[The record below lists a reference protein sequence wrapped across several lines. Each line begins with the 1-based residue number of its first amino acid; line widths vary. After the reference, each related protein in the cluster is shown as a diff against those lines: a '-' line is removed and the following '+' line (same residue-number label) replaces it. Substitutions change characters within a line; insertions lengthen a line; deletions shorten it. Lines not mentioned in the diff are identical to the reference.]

1 MAIKPEYPNNF
12 QKSAHDTA
20 AHFAPVLDLP
30 RTPQTPTAGALI
42 GTIRQGFAALK
53 AALLPAQTIP
63 VAAPPE
69 TTPVYLALRQEAR
82 YPGMTADNTV
92 KHLQNGTAPSQIA
105 PLEYL
110 IKYLRQERLK
120 TEAVTIGDQRVLRV
134 ELPRW
139 KEPKKIL
146 QKLKI
151 YFPNS
156 IAQIATNPAE
166 LATPSAIPPIR
177 PDSAPSAQVART
189 AISAPQQH

>member
-1 MAIKPEYPNNF
+1 MAIKPEYPNNL
-12 QKSAHDTA
+12 QKSAHDTS
-20 AHFAPVLDLP
+20 AHFAPALDLP
-30 RTPQTPTAGALI
+30 RTPQTPIAGALA
-42 GTIRQGFAALK
+42 GSIRQGFAALK
-53 AALLPAQTIP
+53 AALLPAKTIP

-69 TTPVYLALRQEAR
+69 ITPVYLALRQEAR

-120 TEAVTIGDQRVLRV
+120 TEAVTVGDQRVLRV
-134 ELPRW
+134 EIPRW

-156 IAQIATNPAE
+156 IAQIAATPAE
-166 LATPSAIPPIR
+166 IKSASAVTPVR
-177 PDSAPSAQVART
+177 PDSASVARAT
-189 AISAPQQH
+189 ISQPEQH